1 MPRYLLAA
9 LVVAFASGAAL
20 GSALAQEVTLKLS
33 AFIPPQAPTF
43 AQVIKPWSEAVN
55 ADGKGLIKIE
65 TFPGGVLGGNPG
77 LQPKM
82 VLDGIADI
90 ALVIPAYSPGR
101 FPDNDVMELPSMAKN
116 STESSQ
122 AIYRLYRR
130 KLLRGYEDFYVVML
144 GTTNPYAIHTRRPV
158 KTFADVKGMKL
169 RAGGPV
175 ASASLRALGV
185 APVGMPITQVAENVS
200 RGLLDGSG
208 GDWDVMYSFRIIETS
223 KHHYMANVLGTVP
236 VAILMS
242 KKVYDGLPAK
252 ARAII
257 DKHSGEP
264 MSRIFGGVH
273 DGIQKSKHAAT
284 VAAADHTMVFP
295 PEAELA
301 QLNKL
306 LASVTESWEK
316 DHPNGRALVAAL
328 KEELA
333 KVRAGQ

>member
-1 MPRYLLAA
+1 MLKYVLAA
-9 LVVAFASGAAL
+9 LVVAIATL
-20 GSALAQEVTLKLS
+20 ESAPAQEVTLKLS

-43 AQVIKPWSEAVN
+43 AQVIKPWAEAVN
-55 ADGKGLIKIE
+55 AEGKGVIKID

-82 VLDGIADI
+82 VVDGIADI

-101 FPDNDVMELPSMAKN
+101 FPDNDVMELPSMAQN
-116 STESSQ
+116 STESSI
-122 AIYRLYRR
+122 AIYRLYQRQ
-130 KLLRGYEDFYVVML
+130 LLRGYEDFYVVML

-200 RGLLDGSG
+200 RGLLDGTG
-208 GDWDVMYSFRIIETS
+208 GDWDVMYSFRIIETAN
-223 KHHYMANVLGTVP
+223 HHYMASVLGTVP

-242 KKVYDGLPAK
+242 RKVYEALPEK
-252 ARAII
+252 ARSII
-257 DKHSGEP
+257 NKHSGEP
-264 MSRIFGGVH
+264 MSRRFGAVH
-273 DGIQKSKHAAT
+273 DGIQKAKHAET

-295 PEAELA
+295 PAAELA
-301 QLNKL
+301 QLEKI

-316 DHPNGRALVAAL
+316 DHPNGRVLAAAL

>member
-1 MPRYLLAA
+1 MLKHVLAA
-9 LVVAFASGAAL
+9 LVAAFATL

-43 AQVIKPWSEAVN
+43 AQVIKPWAEAVN
-55 ADGKGLIKIE
+55 ADGKGIVKID

-82 VLDGIADI
+82 VNDGIADI

-101 FPDNDVMELPSMAKN
+101 FPDNDVVELPGLSQN
-116 STESSQ
+116 STESSI
-122 AIYRLYRR
+122 AIYRLYKR
-130 KLLRGYEDFYVVML
+130 KLLRGYDDFYVVML

-200 RGLLDGSG
+200 RGLLDGTG
-208 GDWDVMYSFRIIETS
+208 GDWDVMYSFRIIETA

-236 VAILMS
+236 VAILMNR
-242 KKVYDGLPAK
+242 KVYEGLPEK

-264 MSRIFGGVH
+264 MSRRFGGVH
-273 DGIQKSKHAAT
+273 DGIQKAKHADT
-284 VAAADHTMVFP
+284 VGAADHTMIFP
-295 PEAELA
+295 PAAELA
-301 QLNKL
+301 KL
-306 LASVTESWEK
+306 EKTLAPVTETWVK
-316 DHPNGRALVAAL
+316 DHPNGSALATAL

-333 KVRAGQ
+333 KVRAGK